1 MHDPGNPAPLLHRT
15 DTDIQ
20 RFFGLFYRDPRIPRS
35 RVESG
40 TLVIRFGRIVALTGK
55 DAMQAL
61 RIAVFVFFAALCNAA
76 AAQPL
81 YGIAMHGDPA
91 LPADFKHFPYVNP
104 DVKKG
109 GRISY
114 GVVGTFDNLNPFI
127 LKSMRTT
134 ARGMWD
140 PEFGNLIYEP
150 LMQRSRDEPFT
161 LYGLLA
167 QTVEWDESRSYIQ
180 FNLNPDAKWSDGQ
193 PVTPEDVIF
202 TFQLLRDKGRIPM
215 SSWLDTI
222 GTIEKVGDHGV
233 MIRFNGKANRET
245 PLIIASS
252 LPILPKH
259 ATDSD
264 NFDHTTLSTPI
275 GSGPYRVKA
284 SIPVS
289 ESSSSAI
296 PIIGARIFQRR
307 SASTI
312 MTRS

>member
-140 PEFGNLIYEP
+140 PEYGNLIYEP
-150 LMQRSRDEPFT
+150 RSE
-161 LYGLLA
+161 
-167 QTVEWDESRSYIQ
+167 E
-180 FNLNPDAKWSDGQ
+180 
-193 PVTPEDVIF
+193 
-202 TFQLLRDKGRIPM
+202 
-215 SSWLDTI
+215 
-222 GTIEKVGDHGV
+222 
-233 MIRFNGKANRET
+233 
-245 PLIIASS
+245 
-252 LPILPKH
+252 
-259 ATDSD
+259 
-264 NFDHTTLSTPI
+264 HT
-275 GSGPYRVKA
+275 
-284 SIPVS
+284 S
-289 ESSSSAI
+289 ELQSPA
-296 PIIGARIFQRR
+296 
-307 SASTI
+307 
-312 MTRS
+312 